1 MIEALI
7 VAACYAAF
15 WSNVGGLTEPLRA
28 GIFACLFSAA
38 ALAVARGKLRPVPP
52 SPFEALLYV
61 VGLLSAAVSLVR
73 GADYSITYTV
83 YFLAITVFLSVIVR
97 EVSLERLLDTG
108 AVTILLCV
116 ATCLIVEHANLIT
129 VLEISIGR
137 NGMERF
143 HPLNNHPLMTG
154 YIFGS
159 GSFLLARRAY
169 LATRRGERLTMIA
182 GVALCWIFVLAAS
195 ARSSLLGLMASLIFA
210 TFFEIRIVR
219 FLSLKSFALLLVVIG
234 VGTAVYLGSAGN
246 YLSQILQLDSS
257 YRGVGTGATGRT
269 ELWME
274 AIDTFL
280 SDPTLILF
288 GGGLRSSEYS
298 VIGFLTEN
306 SYLTF
311 LLDSGLFVGG
321 AMIMLLVYSPFRA
334 LRISSLETQGST
346 RARLRFLPSFLLF
359 PLVQCFYIRSYI
371 GISNPASLLMLIMV
385 MSLSVRLAFQAAGQ
399 PAPKLA
405 PRHRSASRRLA
416 AGRAPGVA
424 DELPAGDLPT
434 RTPR

>member
-15 WSNVGGLTEPLRA
+15 WSNVGGLTDLLRA

-38 ALAVARGKLRPVPP
+38 ALAIARGKLRPLPP
-52 SPFEALLYV
+52 SPFEAVLYV

-97 EVSLERLLDTG
+97 EMSLERLLDTG
-108 AVTILLCV
+108 AATILLCV
-116 ATCLIVEHANLIT
+116 ATCLVVEHANLIT

-169 LATRRGERLTMIA
+169 LASGRAERWTMLI
-182 GVALCWIFVLAAS
+182 GVVLCWIFVLAAS
-195 ARSSLLGLMASLIFA
+195 ARSSLLGLMASLVFA
-210 TFFEIRIVR
+210 ALFEIRIAR
-219 FLSLKSFALLLVVIG
+219 FLTLKSFALMVVVVG
-234 VGTAVYLGSAGN
+234 VGAAVYLGSAGG
-246 YLSQILQLDSS
+246 YLAQILQLDSS
-257 YRGVGTGATGRT
+257 YRGVGSGATGRT
-269 ELWME
+269 DLWME
-274 AIDTFL
+274 GIDTFL

-311 LLDSGLFVGG
+311 LLDSGLFAGG
-321 AMIMLLVYSPFRA
+321 AMIMLLVYSPVQA
-334 LRISSLETQGST
+334 LKISRLERQDGA

-385 MSLSVRLAFQAAGQ
+385 VSLSLRLAFQVAG
-399 PAPKLA
+399 PATSRTA
-405 PRHRSASRRLA
+405 PLFRKPSRGA
-416 AGRAPGVA
+416 IHAT
-424 DELPAGDLPT
+424 AGDVPT
-434 RTPR
+434 RTSP